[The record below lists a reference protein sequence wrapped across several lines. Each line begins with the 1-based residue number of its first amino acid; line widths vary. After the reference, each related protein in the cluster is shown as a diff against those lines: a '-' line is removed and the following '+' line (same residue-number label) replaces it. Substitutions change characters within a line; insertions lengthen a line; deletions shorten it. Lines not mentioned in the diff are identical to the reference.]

1 MLPHDYHG
9 ISILLLTPKFYQL
22 TVQNTCKQWNKESRL
37 MLCSF
42 QNEITSFSPGK
53 MTSIYNTTTQRKT
66 IRENFVTWLIVQAWG
81 LSGCPTKWMRESLA
95 LFSNWKSLGGSEFT
109 VFVVENYLGNFIYF
123 YQRRKMP
130 RRKKTKKNTTSR
142 VRPMLPEGDLE
153 TSMTIDERR
162 AKLDV
167 YIEDFNMQGR
177 FYLDFYFFLNLNIM
191 TWVLIFRERTLKLGI
206 LEKPRINRSCFRS
219 ACLRS
224 VLRDLS
230 GTLGT

>member
-1 MLPHDYHG
+1 MQF
-9 ISILLLTPKFYQL
+9 PK
-22 TVQNTCKQWNKESRL
+22 WNNVIFSRENDL
-37 MLCSF
+37 NLQYCNSEE
-42 QNEITSFSPGK
+42 N
-53 MTSIYNTTTQRKT
+53 YQRKLC
-66 IRENFVTWLIVQAWG
+66 NLANSAG
-81 LSGCPTKWMRESLA
+81 LGFKRVSHKMNARVIGAVFKLEIPWRVWIHSFCRWEII
-95 LFSNWKSLGGSEFT
+95 SEI
-109 VFVVENYLGNFIYF
+109 LFIYF

-177 FYLDFYFFLNLNIM
+177 FYLDFYFFSNLNIM
-191 TWVLIFRERTLKLGI
+191 TWVLIFRKRTLKLGI

>member
-1 MLPHDYHG
+1 
-9 ISILLLTPKFYQL
+9 
-22 TVQNTCKQWNKESRL
+22 
-37 MLCSF
+37 
-42 QNEITSFSPGK
+42 
-53 MTSIYNTTTQRKT
+53 
-66 IRENFVTWLIVQAWG
+66 
-81 LSGCPTKWMRESLA
+81 MRESLA

-191 TWVLIFRERTLKLGI
+191 T
-206 LEKPRINRSCFRS
+206 
-219 ACLRS
+219 
-224 VLRDLS
+224 
-230 GTLGT
+230 